1 MIKHLRLSQFVS
13 LLRKGQKHYL
23 YNSINGGLI
32 TISEEIVHCIQ
43 QKGKDL
49 FYVCEKEDD
58 FFTYLQDNRYIA
70 DEVYDKDIINILRY
84 RKLKASFYI
93 IGTDKFS
100 DERCLECKLLP
111 ICNGGC
117 SRYRFGDDYKTT
129 DQCPLNESEI
139 INFMV

>member
-1 MIKHLRLSQFVS
+1 MIKHLRLSQFVL

-58 FFTYLQDNRYIA
+58 FFTYLQDNR
-70 DEVYDKDIINILRY
+70 
-84 RKLKASFYI
+84 
-93 IGTDKFS
+93 
-100 DERCLECKLLP
+100 
-111 ICNGGC
+111 
-117 SRYRFGDDYKTT
+117 
-129 DQCPLNESEI
+129 
-139 INFMV
+139 